1 MKKILLGTSAL
12 VLLAGAAAAQQV
24 TTKAPFTVTLGGSV
38 RSDFIILNDNA
49 ASVSS
54 REARLDYRLHLKAEA
69 KAENGLTYGFD
80 ARLRNNQNSVGQD
93 VVGADRKF
101 VYMGGS
107 WGQVQLGDTLAVDSN
122 FEVQAPTVGIGQ
134 ADYAFG
140 PSVNQYSFYH
150 ANEGEFHTKLVYYTP
165 VFSGFQA
172 GISYTPEKGSA
183 GRDNARTKIAS
194 GSNNYKDLISLGAA
208 YTGSFSGVGVKL
220 GGGVQFGE
228 AKDVSATVRANVD
241 DYVVWH
247 LGAQLSYAGFTFGG
261 HYYDNQGQG
270 NGGQLAKGDDQIGWQ
285 LGLTYSTGPWGVGI
299 NYARTETDYAARGR
313 RDDSDYMVGLGAAYQ
328 LAPGLSLQA
337 DVVKFEAESQTTG
350 LKAGK
355 TKNDGTL
362 FTFRTRVDF

>member
-24 TTKAPFTVTLGGSV
+24 TTKAPFTVTLGGSI
-38 RSDFIILNDNA
+38 RSDFIIVNDNA
-49 ASVSS
+49 ANASS

-80 ARLRNNQNSVGQD
+80 ARLRNNQNGSGQANQD

-107 WGQVQLGDTLAVDSN
+107 WGKIELGDTLAPDSN
-122 FEVQAPTVGIGQ
+122 FEVQAPSVGIGQ

-140 PSVNQYSFYH
+140 PSTGNYSYYH
-150 ANEGEFHTKLVYYTP
+150 FNEGTFDTKVVYYTP

-172 GISYTPEKGSA
+172 GISYTPEKGSR
-183 GRDNARTKIAS
+183 GRDNARSKFVTGS
-194 GSNNYKDLISLGAA
+194 SNNYNDLIALGAA
-208 YTGSFSGVGVKL
+208 YTGKFGDVGVKL
-220 GGGVQFGE
+220 GGGVEFGDE
-228 AKDVSATVRANVD
+228 KDVSSTVKATVG
-241 DYVVWH
+241 DYTVWH
-247 LGAQLSYAGFTFGG
+247 LGAQVSYAGFTFGG
-261 HYYDNQGQG
+261 HYFDNGESG
-270 NGGQLAKGDDQIGWQ
+270 LAKGDDQIGWQ

-299 NYARTETDYAARGR
+299 NYARVDTDYAARGR
-313 RDDSDYMVGLGAAYQ
+313 RDDTDYMVGLGAAYQ

-337 DVVKFEAESQTTG
+337 DIVKFEAESQTTG
-350 LKAGK
+350 LKAGN